1 MSLVMMNFSDK
12 KPLVTTLDKYVK
24 LVRTEHCFLLF
35 EQLGKT
41 DNWLQCL
48 EVCFI
53 LLFYLQ
59 ILQNFAFPFLGEP
72 WNG

>member
-1 MSLVMMNFSDK
+1 MTLVMRNFSDK
-12 KPLVTTLDKYVK
+12 KPLVSTLDKYVK

-48 EVCFI
+48 EV
-53 LLFYLQ
+53 
-59 ILQNFAFPFLGEP
+59 
-72 WNG
+72 